1 VTPDEL
7 LALYDAEVRGTFAD
21 RLPPGWSSDQDG
33 PVTRALTPRGGF
45 AMITADA
52 DGLGA
57 GEFADLVD
65 RTVGYYRRLGRA
77 FEWKTFDHDRGEL
90 RPLLL
95 ERGAVA
101 EPREALVLG
110 EAAPLATEPVLP
122 SGLTLRS
129 VTSPAD
135 LARVAELESEVWN
148 EDRSWLADDLADR
161 LAGPDPVDILVVE
174 DGDVVVSAAWLV
186 PLTGTSVAGLW
197 GGSTLAGYR
206 GRGIY
211 RALVAR
217 RARLA
222 LDRGFTVL
230 QVDASEDSRPIL
242 QRLGLQVVGGTVPY
256 VLEPL

>member
-7 LALYDAEVRGTFAD
+7 LTLYDAQVRGTFAD
-21 RLPPGWSSDQDG
+21 RLPPGWSADQDG

-45 AMITADA
+45 AMITGDA
-52 DGLGA
+52 DGLDGDR
-57 GEFADLVD
+57 FAALVD
-65 RTVGYYRRLGRA
+65 RTVGYYREAGRG
-77 FEWKTFDHDRGEL
+77 FEWKTFDHDRDDL
-90 RPLLL
+90 RPLL
-95 ERGAVA
+95 RQHGAVP

-110 EAAPLATEPVLP
+110 EAAPLAGEPVLP
-122 SGLTLRS
+122 AGLVMRL
-129 VTSPAD
+129 VTTAAD
-135 LARVAELESEVWN
+135 LRRVAAIESEVWK

-161 LAGPDPVDILVVE
+161 LQGPEPIDVLLVE
-174 DGDVVVSAAWLV
+174 DGDLLVSAAWLV
-186 PLTGTSVAGLW
+186 PLTGTTIAGLW

-256 VLEPL
+256 VLDAR